1 MAKRKKKSGGGAF
14 GNSGNRSQG
23 AVPPLRTLNPRGS
36 EQTMRLVQR
45 IADARGFETMEEIQ
59 RFMNEEVVG
68 RTPEELAAMA
78 EDLSPET
85 PVEQADRMIDELP
98 EDASA
103 GHIVRT
109 SKQALALSE
118 DSMAAWLA
126 WGIHAESA
134 DKALEVFEKGIARGR
149 VRFADLIAE
158 TGPEHGL
165 WGHIEARDF
174 MRLLYERAKLLE
186 VRQDAEGAI
195 AAYREMLAL
204 NPNDNQGIRGDLL
217 RLLMVFRRIEE
228 GRALL
233 DAYPNDADTAMAWG
247 NAFVSI
253 VEAMDQSGYE
263 LPDDDSFEAPASP
276 EAYVKTLGREF
287 DKARAAVKQAVK
299 VNPFVPLLY
308 TYGGIL
314 EVEIDDMVA
323 FGGPYEAVSHL
334 QRWGILWHA
343 AGLPMLLMSAA
354 CPRNPKKLI
363 RNQTIAGELADV
375 LDQLEDFDGTP
386 WWQEVEDRLF

>member
-1 MAKRKKKSGGGAF
+1 
-14 GNSGNRSQG
+14 
-23 AVPPLRTLNPRGS
+23 
-36 EQTMRLVQR
+36 
-45 IADARGFETMEEIQ
+45 
-59 RFMNEEVVG
+59 
-68 RTPEELAAMA
+68 
-78 EDLSPET
+78 
-85 PVEQADRMIDELP
+85 
-98 EDASA
+98 
-103 GHIVRT
+103 
-109 SKQALALSE
+109 
-118 DSMAAWLA
+118 
-126 WGIHAESA
+126 
-134 DKALEVFEKGIARGR
+134 
-149 VRFADLIAE
+149 
-158 TGPEHGL
+158 
-165 WGHIEARDF
+165 
-174 MRLLYERAKLLE
+174 
-186 VRQDAEGAI
+186 
-195 AAYREMLAL
+195 
-204 NPNDNQGIRGDLL
+204 
-217 RLLMVFRRIEE
+217 MVFRRIEE
-228 GRALL
+228 GRTLL

-247 NAFVSI
+247 HAFVSI

-263 LPDDDSFEAPASP
+263 LPDDDSFEAPESP

-363 RNQTIAGELADV
+363 RNQTIAEELADV